1 MMEKYAIIEF
11 RSAKFI
17 KSDGDVIITGNQ
29 YRKRTEDESI
39 DNRQKNDSFIS
50 LHQISAMLH
59 VLLGCRPQSYLRPAY
74 NKSYEIESIA
84 KNSLIKITSAN
95 FYTTKSGDNS
105 LSFEIT
111 QGNKAPWDS
120 HKAMESIDSNGNV
133 YSGAYVTWD
142 SFRKKFLISKNKDW
156 YNTIISFIEKYYGD
170 VDLLKNK
177 MSLIDVLVEISKNEK
192 LKNELL
198 LVMEDIQLS
207 SFKMILNGVTN
218 LNPISNNIGYNLAA
232 QTLLMSI
239 VKKTTIDG
247 IIYIPVT
254 EKIGCDLMSGIGY
267 ATIGDGGLAKLK
279 GIIYADEDDIID
291 ENFIHIYS
299 NN

>member
-1 MMEKYAIIEF
+1 
-11 RSAKFI
+11 
-17 KSDGDVIITGNQ
+17 
-29 YRKRTEDESI
+29 
-39 DNRQKNDSFIS
+39 
-50 LHQISAMLH
+50 
-59 VLLGCRPQSYLRPAY
+59 
-74 NKSYEIESIA
+74 
-84 KNSLIKITSAN
+84 
-95 FYTTKSGDNS
+95 
-105 LSFEIT
+105 
-111 QGNKAPWDS
+111 
-120 HKAMESIDSNGNV
+120 
-133 YSGAYVTWD
+133 
-142 SFRKKFLISKNKDW
+142 
-156 YNTIISFIEKYYGD
+156 
-170 VDLLKNK
+170 
-177 MSLIDVLVEISKNEK
+177 
-192 LKNELL
+192 
-198 LVMEDIQLS
+198 MEDIQLS

-218 LNPISNNIGYNLAA
+218 LNPISKNEGYNLAA